1 MSAIEKNT
9 NQVFRKKYFI
19 DAQEVLATSKSSK
32 KTRQKTYS
40 TIIERS
46 KVAFSD
52 KPILLSP
59 ELKKINDHITV
70 NVIREE
76 NRIKRIRIACPC
88 GRTADL
94 DCQYSS
100 EG

>member
-1 MSAIEKNT
+1 MTQLEKNT

-19 DAQEVLATSKSSK
+19 DAKEVMATSKALK
-32 KTRQKTYS
+32 KPRQKATS
-40 TIIERS
+40 TIIEKS
-46 KVAFSD
+46 KVVYND
-52 KPILLSP
+52 KPILISP

-70 NVIREE
+70 SVVREE

-88 GRTADL
+88 GRSADL

-100 EG
+100 EA